1 MKIDVLTLFPESFP
15 GPLDESILRRA
26 RMNGL
31 LNLEVHDLRAY
42 THDKHRTVDDRPF
55 GGGPGML
62 IKPEPVFE
70 AVEALANEDTLKIL
84 LDPAG
89 AGFRQ
94 SKARE
99 WAEIPHLLLICGSY
113 EGFDA
118 RIKEHL
124 VDDCVSVG
132 DFVLTNG
139 TLPAMIII
147 DAVTRLLPGVLGDD
161 ESAADESYSGNTL
174 EYPQYTRPADFRGMK
189 VPEVLLSG
197 HHAQIEA
204 WRKEK
209 AVELTGKL
217 RPDLLNGNDR
227 K

>member
-15 GPLDESILRRA
+15 GPLDESILKRA
-26 RMNGL
+26 CLNGL
-31 LNLEVHDLRAY
+31 LDLKVHDLRAY
-42 THDKHRTVDDRPF
+42 THDRHRTVDDRPF

-70 AVEALANEDTLKIL
+70 AVEALANEGTKKIL

-89 AGFRQ
+89 SRFNQELARQ
-94 SKARE
+94 
-99 WAEIPHLLLICGSY
+99 WALTPHLLLICGSY

-124 VDDCVSVG
+124 VDDCVSIG

-139 TLPAMIII
+139 TLPAMLIV

-161 ESAADESYSGNTL
+161 QSAADESFSKNTL

-204 WRKEK
+204 WRKDK
-209 AVELTGKL
+209 AVELTEKL
-217 RPDLLNGNDR
+217 RPDLIDGNDE
-227 K
+227 